1 MAKDNINGIAYNTKT
16 AEVIARNGS
25 RREVSHSD
33 ERWYNET
40 LYRKRSG
47 EFFLYGS
54 GGIFTKYAKQT
65 GPNSWERSDA
75 ILPLTEDEV
84 KQWAMNNLD
93 DNGYKNI
100 CQKIE
105 EKPVPAVKEKR
116 HYTHRENTVI
126 PEEVETIIDSI
137 RQNPSISQID
147 LAQKTGL
154 SRSTVIVIMDTLKD
168 AGRLTR
174 VGSHRKGQ
182 WVIDGDLKVAE
193 PQVAEE
199 KKVEEKPH
207 ETKTVEK
214 KPAPA
219 SQNND
224 NERVDKILDALRK
237 HPDITQRAL
246 AKDTGIS
253 LPKVNAIMQQL
264 VKDGTVIREGT
275 NHKGKYIVSGKVQT
289 DSENVASAVKK
300 QSASKKVYRGIA
312 SGNVT
317 SAIYDVT
324 QRIID
329 CIRKNP
335 SVTQTQLAEAA
346 GIGKSSVIKIL
357 NRLRDDKKILRTGSR
372 KTGKRLWVDDIA
384 DQECITIYGMDS
396 CPDCQKVKMQ
406 LKPNDDR
413 FRYVDIGAD
422 VKFMKE
428 FLRLRDSNPVFDSVK
443 NHGIGIPCFVHQDGR
458 VTLKPE
464 EVGLLSGKSQGK
476 ACRIDGSGC

>member
-25 RREVSHSD
+25 GREVSHSD

-84 KQWAMNNLD
+84 KQWAMNNFD

-105 EKPVPAVKEKR
+105 EKPVPVVMEKR
-116 HYTHRENTVI
+116 QYTHRNSAVDPEKVETVI
-126 PEEVETIIDSI
+126 GIIKK
-137 RQNPSISQID
+137 NPSISQLD
-147 LAQKTGL
+147 LAKKAGL
-154 SRSTVIVIMDTLKD
+154 SKSTIVIIMNSLKD
-168 AGRLTR
+168 TGRLTR
-174 VGSHRKGQ
+174 VGSRRKGQ
-182 WVIDGDLKVAE
+182 WVIDGILKEAE
-193 PQVAEE
+193 PQIFKVKKPVKMRKKDSAE
-199 KKVEEKPH
+199 KK
-207 ETKTVEK
+207 TV
-214 KPAPA
+214 AT
-219 SQNND
+219 SQD
-224 NERVDKILDALRK
+224 VRIEKILDTLRK
-237 HPDITQRAL
+237 QPDITQRAL
-246 AKDTGIS
+246 AKNTGVS

-264 VKDGTVIREGT
+264 VRERAVIREGT
-275 NHKGKYIVSGKVQT
+275 SHKGRYIVLEGKLQT
-289 DSENVASAVKK
+289 DSESAASAVKK
-300 QSASKKVYRGIA
+300 RRVVEKVNIDKA
-312 SGNVT
+312 AKDTLSGSYND
-317 SAIYDVT
+317 AT

-329 CIRKNP
+329 CIRKDP
-335 SVTQTQLAEAA
+335 SATQSQLAEAA
-346 GIGKSSVIKIL
+346 GIGRASVIKIL

-372 KTGKRLWVDDIA
+372 KNGKWIWVDDIA

-396 CPDCQKVKMQ
+396 CPDCKAVKMQ

-422 VKFMKE
+422 VKYMKE